1 MNRQLTGAVKSFVI
15 LTQHFIEAID
25 LTEALNA
32 VGPAHVTH
40 IPTVAELLALAKN
53 PAFSPDGAFLAGW
66 SVGPENV
73 ERSAK
78 ILRER
83 GTRLVLIDGEPEE
96 AHRVGALHLM
106 RPFGASELEP
116 IIAAIR
122 AD

>member
-40 IPTVAELLALAKN
+40 LPTVAELLALAKN
-53 PAFSPDGAFLAGW
+53 PAFSPDGAFLACW
-66 SVGPENV
+66 SVSPEHI
-73 ERSAK
+73 ERCAN

-83 GTRLVLIDGEPEE
+83 GTQLVLIDGEPEE
-96 AHRVGALHLM
+96 AERVGALHLA

-116 IIAAIR
+116 VISALR